1 MVVQHSHK
9 QIAKTRRILFTT
21 LLGVGLGMI
30 VAGYII
36 EKSLGLIFGGMI
48 FSGIA
53 LNGLYANKKWGGQHT
68 SRHDKSTR

>member
-1 MVVQHSHK
+1 
-9 QIAKTRRILFTT
+9 
-21 LLGVGLGMI
+21 MI